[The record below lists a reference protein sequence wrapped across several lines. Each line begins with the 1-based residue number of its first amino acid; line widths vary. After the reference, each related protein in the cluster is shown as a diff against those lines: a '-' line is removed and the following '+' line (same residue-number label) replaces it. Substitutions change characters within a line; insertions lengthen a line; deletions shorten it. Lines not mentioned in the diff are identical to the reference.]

1 MVPCEGG
8 KIVGSKTY
16 FDIVSDQWDTIRQ
29 TFFSDSIR
37 EKMCESAQVKAGST
51 AVDVGAGTGFVTQEL
66 LNRRLRVIAV
76 DQSQEMLDVL
86 EHKFGSSGAITCIQ
100 ADAYT
105 LPLEGESVDYVM
117 ANMFLHHVENP
128 DQAIFEMTRILKPGG
143 KLVIADLDRHDYEFL
158 RKEQYDVWLGFER
171 SDIRKWFTEANL
183 SNINIEDLNEQC
195 CCDSCESCSS
205 AAINIFI
212 TSAEKLSI

>member
-1 MVPCEGG
+1 VS
-8 KIVGSKTY
+8 SKNY
-16 FDIVSDQWDTIRQ
+16 FDNVSNQWDTIRQ

-37 EKMCESAQVKAGST
+37 EKMCEVAQVKEGST
-51 AVDVGAGTGFVTQEL
+51 AVDIGAGTGFVTQEL
-66 LNRRLRVIAV
+66 LRRQLRVIAI
-76 DQSQEMLDVL
+76 DQSEEMLNVL
-86 EHKFGSSGAITCIQ
+86 KQKFGSSGAVTCIQ

-105 LPLEGESVDYVM
+105 LPLESESVDYAM

-128 DQAIFEMTRILKPGG
+128 RQAILEMTRILKPGG
-143 KLVIADLDRHDYEFL
+143 KLVVADLDRHDYEFL

-171 SDIRKWFTEANL
+171 SDIREWFNEANL
-183 SNINIEDLNEQC
+183 YNIKIEDLNEQC

-212 TSAEKLSI
+212 ASAEKSSI